1 MDGDGWYII
10 THTARCSPSTD
21 HCSQKINN
29 MAKPIK
35 RSEHI
40 IQLSREH
47 HFSLLFCWKV
57 RKGIRKQ
64 VDTDR
69 IIQYILYFWK
79 EHLLPHF
86 SEEDILFEHVDDPLV
101 QRAYT
106 EHHEVNDLVTRLGS
120 VSAESKIDLALKIV
134 DLVDNH
140 VRFEE
145 RILFPHLEEAIEESV
160 LAKIG
165 KKLFEAQPEP
175 LQDTYEDEFWKD

>member
-1 MDGDGWYII
+1 
-10 THTARCSPSTD
+10 
-21 HCSQKINN
+21 

-57 RKGIRKQ
+57 KKGVKKE
-64 VDTDR
+64 VEPNR
-69 IIQYILYFWK
+69 IIKYVLYFWK
-79 EHLLPHF
+79 KHLLPHF

-101 QRAYT
+101 QRAYA
-106 EHHEVNDLVTRLGS
+106 EHHELNAIL
-120 VSAESKIDLALKIV
+120 ESLSTATTEEKAILIPKIA

-145 RILFPHLEEAIEESV
+145 RELFPHLEEAIPESQ
-160 LAKIG
+160 LAIIG
-165 KKLFEAQPEP
+165 KKLLEAQPEP
-175 LQDTYEDEFWKD
+175 LQDDYEDEFWK

>member
-1 MDGDGWYII
+1 
-10 THTARCSPSTD
+10 
-21 HCSQKINN
+21 

-57 RKGIRKQ
+57 RKGIKME
-64 VDTDR
+64 VGHER
-69 IIQYILYFWK
+69 IIPYILYFWK

-86 SEEDILFEHVDDPLV
+86 SEEDILFEQVDDEMV

-106 EHHEVNDLVTRLGS
+106 EHHEINDLVESFDSIKREEDRLS
-120 VSAESKIDLALKIV
+120 IAAKIA
-134 DLVDNH
+134 DLVDSH

-145 RILFPHLEEAIEESV
+145 RELFPHLEAAIEESE

-165 KKLFEAQPEP
+165 KKLLDAQPEP
-175 LQDTYEDEFWKD
+175 LQDTYEDEFWK

>member
-1 MDGDGWYII
+1 
-10 THTARCSPSTD
+10 
-21 HCSQKINN
+21 

-57 RKGIRKQ
+57 RKGIKNEI
-64 VDTDR
+64 DPKR

-86 SEEDILFEHVDDPLV
+86 SEEDILFEHVDDELV

-106 EHHEVNDLVTRLGS
+106 EHHEINDLVSSLGS
-120 VSAESKIDLALKIV
+120 KNEEEKVLVASKIA
-134 DLVDNH
+134 DLVDSH

-145 RILFPHLEEAIEESV
+145 RELFPHLEAAIDESQ

-165 KKLFEAQPEP
+165 EKLLEAQPEP
-175 LQDTYEDEFWKD
+175 LQDIYPDEFWK

>member
-1 MDGDGWYII
+1 
-10 THTARCSPSTD
+10 
-21 HCSQKINN
+21 

-47 HFSLLFCWKV
+47 HLSLLFCWKV
-57 RKGIRKQ
+57 RQGVKKEIDPMRMLP
-64 VDTDR
+64 
-69 IIQYILYFWK
+69 YILYFWK

-86 SEEDILFEHVDDPLV
+86 FEEDILFKHVDDILV
-101 QRAYT
+101 QRAYA
-106 EHHEVNDLVTRLGS
+106 EHHKINELVKSLNSIEGKNNK
-120 VSAESKIDLALKIV
+120 VKMASKIA
-134 DLVDNH
+134 DLVDSH

-145 RILFPHLEEAIEESV
+145 RELFPHLEAAIEESQ

-165 KKLFEAQPEP
+165 KKLLKAQPEP

>member
-1 MDGDGWYII
+1 
-10 THTARCSPSTD
+10 
-21 HCSQKINN
+21 

-57 RKGIRKQ
+57 RNGVKKGI
-64 VDTDR
+64 DHDR
-69 IIQYILYFWK
+69 IIKYILYFWK

-86 SEEDILFEHVDDPLV
+86 SEEDILFEQVDDAFV
-101 QRAYT
+101 QRAYAEHRELNEILERLESANT
-106 EHHEVNDLVTRLGS
+106 EEKAILIP
-120 VSAESKIDLALKIV
+120 KIA

-145 RILFPHLEEAIEESV
+145 RELFPHLEQSIPESQLAI
-160 LAKIG
+160 IG
-165 KKLFEAQPEP
+165 KKLLEAQPEP
-175 LQDTYEDEFWKD
+175 LQDEYEDEFWK

>member
-1 MDGDGWYII
+1 
-10 THTARCSPSTD
+10 
-21 HCSQKINN
+21 

-57 RKGIRKQ
+57 RKGIKME
-64 VDTDR
+64 VDPER
-69 IIQYILYFWK
+69 IIPYILYFWK

-86 SEEDILFEHVDDPLV
+86 SEEDILFEQVDDEMV
-101 QRAYT
+101 QRAYA
-106 EHHEVNDLVTRLGS
+106 EHHEINDLVESFDSIKGEEDRLS
-120 VSAESKIDLALKIV
+120 IAAKIA
-134 DLVDNH
+134 DLVDSH

-145 RILFPHLEEAIEESV
+145 RELFPHLEAAIEESE

-165 KKLFEAQPEP
+165 KKLLEAQPEP
-175 LQDTYEDEFWKD
+175 LQDTYEDEFWK